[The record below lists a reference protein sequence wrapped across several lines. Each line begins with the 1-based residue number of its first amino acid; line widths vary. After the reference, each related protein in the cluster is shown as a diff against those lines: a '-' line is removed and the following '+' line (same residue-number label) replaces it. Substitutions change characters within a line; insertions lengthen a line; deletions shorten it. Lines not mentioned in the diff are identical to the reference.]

1 MEGVEKPN
9 DQAKCQMAEAEPAA
23 SPAVVSHHGCVNSH
37 APGFPAI
44 REQR

>member
-23 SPAVVSHHGCVNSH
+23 SPAVVSHHGCVQVTDDT
-37 APGFPAI
+37 GWTG
-44 REQR
+44 